1 MAITRYILMGT
12 SAFMALFLLL
22 FWTVSGKA
30 SDIALFIGLAFLLA
44 NTFYIFFT
52 RPTLKTSD
60 MIKKASTGLALA
72 SIELQYR
79 AQEAQSREV
88 EAEQQ
93 YLAEAEEYQYKL
105 QVAREMLQ
113 HFGVKV
119 PLTLRKEK
127 NIRQISQQV
136 ETKDVALPKPL
147 PAAEAAEKVVPA
159 KGQDAAAKPVP
170 PIGPMR
176 LAPSTTTLN

>member
-22 FWTVSGKA
+22 FWTVSGQA
-30 SDIALFIGLAFLLA
+30 SDIVLFIGLAFLLA

-60 MIKKASTGLALA
+60 LIKKASTGLALA

-79 AQEAQSREV
+79 AQEAQDREV

-93 YLAEAEEYQYKL
+93 YLAEAENYQYKL
-105 QVAREMLQ
+105 QVARDMLY
-113 HFGVKV
+113 HLGMKV
-119 PLTLRKEK
+119 PLPLKKEPK
-127 NIRQISQQV
+127 IRQIAQQG
-136 ETKDVALPKPL
+136 EIKDIALSKPL
-147 PAAEAAEKVVPA
+147 PAPDAAEKAPSTLRP
-159 KGQDAAAKPVP
+159 DAVAKPIP
-170 PIGPMR
+170 PVGPMR
-176 LAPSTTTLN
+176 LAPSTPTLN